1 MGVSTATVDRLVSE
15 GYAVSD
21 VGTAHEAVPRIG
33 GDRVGRRK
41 APHRMSLTKL
51 PSGRWRAQVYD
62 PARRRN
68 VSVSRVLGV
77 SGTFATRAEAKRAR
91 ELARARLGED
101 LAKPVTLAAFWQRWT
116 SDPLFAR
123 PKESTN
129 IHNRER
135 TKAFVARYGTRP
147 IDAIDDSL
155 VAEWLA
161 GGSRNGTVPAL
172 RAMFN
177 DAASAKAGRVVRS
190 NPFARLGISR
200 GPGRRHEQPPSEE
213 QVWKIV
219 RYARELA
226 TPSFAAWLQV
236 AAFTGLR
243 PGELDALRR
252 ANVDL
257 ARSRIRVVE
266 QFSAATRTFTLPKNG
281 QTREAPLTNPAR
293 EALASLPIESEF
305 CFAPIRGEHWTA
317 SARAYH
323 WKAVKAAAGWEGSL
337 YLATRHFAGWY
348 MVNVL
353 DLPSEDVAI
362 ALGHTDGGEL
372 VRRLYGHRDRDRA
385 LDRVA
390 AAYGR
395 TASFTQMQLGA
406 ELGLASQD
414 ADMVAR

>member
-1 MGVSTATVDRLVSE
+1 
-15 GYAVSD
+15 
-21 VGTAHEAVPRIG
+21 
-33 GDRVGRRK
+33 
-41 APHRMSLTKL
+41 MSLSRL

-62 PARRRN
+62 PARGRN
-68 VSVSRVLGV
+68 VSVSRVLGGA
-77 SGTFATRAEAKRAR
+77 GTFLTKAEAKRAR
-91 ELARARLGED
+91 EQARERLGESE
-101 LAKPVTLAAFWQRWT
+101 PTSVTLAAFWERWT
-116 SDPLFAR
+116 TDRLFAR

-135 TKAFVARYGTRP
+135 TKAFVARYGKRS
-147 IDAIDDSL
+147 IDAIDDAT

-177 DAASAKAGRVVRS
+177 DAASAKAGRLVRS

-200 GPGRRHEQPPSEE
+200 GPGRRDEQPPSEE
-213 QVWKIV
+213 QVWKVI
-219 RYARELA
+219 RCAHELA

-252 ANVDL
+252 ANIEL

-281 QTREAPLTNPAR
+281 QPREAPLTDPAR
-293 EALASLPIESEF
+293 EALLSLPIEGEF

-353 DLPSEDVAI
+353 ELASEDVAI

-372 VRRLYGHRDRDRA
+372 VRKLYGHRDRDRA

-395 TASFTQMQLGA
+395 TASFTQMQLGPD
-406 ELGLASQD
+406 LGIPSQGVDTLMGNGRLAAS
-414 ADMVAR
+414 R

>member
-1 MGVSTATVDRLVSE
+1 
-15 GYAVSD
+15 
-21 VGTAHEAVPRIG
+21 
-33 GDRVGRRK
+33 
-41 APHRMSLTKL
+41 MSLSRL

-62 PARRRN
+62 PARGRN
-68 VSVSRVLGV
+68 VSVSRVLGG
-77 SGTFATRAEAKRAR
+77 SGAFATKGEAKRAR
-91 ELARARLGED
+91 ELARTRLGRAQPEV
-101 LAKPVTLAAFWQRWT
+101 VTLTDFWRRWT
-116 SDPLFAR
+116 TDPLFAR
-123 PKESTN
+123 PKQSTN

-135 TKAFVARYGTRP
+135 TKAFVAEYGARP
-147 IDAIDDSL
+147 MDTIDDGV

-200 GPGRRHEQPPSEE
+200 GPGRRHEQPPTEE

-219 RYARELA
+219 RCARELA

-252 ANVDL
+252 VNVDL
-257 ARSRIRVVE
+257 DRSRIRVVE

-281 QTREAPLTNPAR
+281 RPREAPLTDPAR
-293 EALASLPIESEF
+293 EALISLPVEGEF

-323 WKAVKAAAGWEGSL
+323 WKAIRAAARWEGSL

-353 DLPSEDVAI
+353 DVPSEDVAI
-362 ALGHTDGGEL
+362 AVGHTDGGEL
-372 VRRLYGHRDRDRA
+372 VRRLYGHRDHDRA

-390 AAYGR
+390 AAYER
-395 TASFTQMQLGA
+395 TACFTQMQLGTDI
-406 ELGLASQD
+406 GIPSQ
-414 ADMVAR
+414 VVSTVTR

>member
-1 MGVSTATVDRLVSE
+1 VSV
-15 GYAVSD
+15 
-21 VGTAHEAVPRIG
+21 
-33 GDRVGRRK
+33 
-41 APHRMSLTKL
+41 MKL

-62 PARRRN
+62 ASIGRN
-68 VSVSRVLGV
+68 VSVSRVLGGP
-77 SGTFATRAEAKRAR
+77 GTFATKAEAKRAR
-91 ELARARLGED
+91 EQARERLGD
-101 LAKPVTLAAFWQRWT
+101 VCAGTVTLSGFWERWT
-116 SDPLFAR
+116 ADPLFAR

-135 TKAFVARYGTRP
+135 TRAFVERYGTRRM
-147 IDAIDDSL
+147 DAVDDAV

-161 GGSRNGTVPAL
+161 GGKRNGTIPAL

-177 DAASAKAGRVVRS
+177 DAASAKGGRLVRQ

-213 QVWKIV
+213 QVWKLI
-219 RYARELA
+219 RCARELA
-226 TPSFAAWLQV
+226 SPSFAAWLQV

-266 QFSAATRTFTLPKNG
+266 QFSATARTFTSPKNG
-281 QTREAPLTNPAR
+281 QTREAPLTEPAR
-293 EALASLPIESEF
+293 EAILSLPVEGEF
-305 CFAPIRGEHWTA
+305 CFAPIRGRHWTA

-323 WKAVKAAAGWEGSL
+323 WKAVRAAAGWEGSL

-353 DLPSEDVAI
+353 ELPSGDVAI

-372 VRRLYGHRDRDRA
+372 VRKLYGHRDRERA
-385 LDRVA
+385 LDRVT

-395 TASFTQMQLGA
+395 TASYTQMRL
-406 ELGLASQD
+406 
-414 ADMVAR
+414 V

>member
-1 MGVSTATVDRLVSE
+1 
-15 GYAVSD
+15 
-21 VGTAHEAVPRIG
+21 
-33 GDRVGRRK
+33 
-41 APHRMSLTKL
+41 MSVTRL

-62 PARRRN
+62 PATGKN
-68 VSVSRVLGV
+68 LSVSHVLGGP
-77 SGTFATRAEAKRAR
+77 GTFATKTGAKQARVRAR
-91 ELARARLGED
+91 ERLGHARVED
-101 LAKPVTLAAFWQRWT
+101 VTAQAFWERWT

-135 TKAFVARYGTRP
+135 TRAFVDRYGNLS
-147 IDAIDDSL
+147 IGGIGDQV

-161 GGSRNGTVPAL
+161 GGQRNGTVPAL

-177 DAASAKAGRVVRS
+177 DAASAKAGRLVRQ
-190 NPFARLGISR
+190 NPFARLGISK
-200 GPGRRHEQPPSEE
+200 GPGRRHEQPPNEE
-213 QVWKIV
+213 QVWKLI
-219 RYARELA
+219 RCAHELA
-226 TPSFAAWLQV
+226 SPSFAAWLQV

-257 ARSRIRVVE
+257 DRARIRVVE
-266 QFSAATRTFTLPKNG
+266 QFNAKTRTFTLPKNG
-281 QTREAPLTNPAR
+281 LTREAPLTEPAR
-293 EALASLPIESEF
+293 DAILALPDEGEF
-305 CFAPIRGEHWTA
+305 CFAPIRGAHWTT

-323 WKAVKAAAGWEGSL
+323 WKAVRSTAGWQGSL

-353 DLPSEDVAI
+353 ELPSEDVAI

-372 VRRLYGHRDRDRA
+372 VRKLYGHRDQERA
-385 LDRVA
+385 LDRVT

-395 TASFTQMQLGA
+395 TTSLTQMRL
-406 ELGLASQD
+406 
-414 ADMVAR
+414 V

>member
-1 MGVSTATVDRLVSE
+1 M
-15 GYAVSD
+15 
-21 VGTAHEAVPRIG
+21 
-33 GDRVGRRK
+33 
-41 APHRMSLTKL
+41 KL
-51 PSGRWRAQVYD
+51 PSGRWRAQVHD
-62 PARRRN
+62 PALGHN
-68 VSVSRVLGV
+68 VSVSRVLGGL
-77 SGTFATRAEAKRAR
+77 GTFATKTEAKRAR
-91 ELARARLGED
+91 EQARERLRAPRSNGT
-101 LAKPVTLAAFWQRWT
+101 TLAAFWERWT
-116 SDPLFAR
+116 TDPLFAR
-123 PKESTN
+123 PKEATN

-135 TKAFVARYGTRP
+135 TKSFVARYGARP
-147 IDAIDDSL
+147 IDAIDDAV

-161 GGSRNGTVPAL
+161 GGERNGTVPAL

-213 QVWKIV
+213 QVWRII
-219 RYARELA
+219 RSARELA

-252 ANVDL
+252 VNVDL
-257 ARSRIRVVE
+257 GRSRIRVAE
-266 QFSAATRTFTLPKNG
+266 QFSAATRMFTLPKNG
-281 QTREAPLTNPAR
+281 QVREAPLTDPAR
-293 EALASLPIESEF
+293 EALVSLPVEGEF

-323 WKAVKAAAGWEGSL
+323 WKAVRAAAGWQGSL

-395 TASFTQMQLGA
+395 TASQIQLR
-406 ELGLASQD
+406 L
-414 ADMVAR
+414 V

>member
-1 MGVSTATVDRLVSE
+1 
-15 GYAVSD
+15 
-21 VGTAHEAVPRIG
+21 
-33 GDRVGRRK
+33 
-41 APHRMSLTKL
+41 MSVTRL

-62 PARRRN
+62 PATGKN
-68 VSVSRVLGV
+68 LSVSHVLEGP
-77 SGTFATRAEAKRAR
+77 GTFATKTEAKQARMRAR
-91 ELARARLGED
+91 ERLGHACVEDVTARA
-101 LAKPVTLAAFWQRWT
+101 FWERWT

-135 TKAFVARYGTRP
+135 TRAFVERYGNLSIGR
-147 IDAIDDSL
+147 IGDQV

-161 GGSRNGTVPAL
+161 GGRRNGTVPAL

-177 DAASAKAGRVVRS
+177 DAASAKAGRLVRQ
-190 NPFARLGISR
+190 NPFARLGISK
-200 GPGRRHEQPPSEE
+200 GPGRRHEQPPNEE
-213 QVWKIV
+213 QVWKLI
-219 RYARELA
+219 RCAHELA
-226 TPSFAAWLQV
+226 SPSFAAWLQV

-257 ARSRIRVVE
+257 DRARIRVVE
-266 QFSAATRTFTLPKNG
+266 QFNAKTRTFTPPKNG
-281 QTREAPLTNPAR
+281 LTREAPLTEPAR
-293 EALASLPIESEF
+293 EAILALPDEGEF
-305 CFAPIRGEHWTA
+305 CFAPIRGTHWTA

-323 WKAVKAAAGWEGSL
+323 WKAVRSTAGWQGSL

-353 DLPSEDVAI
+353 ELPSEDVAI

-372 VRRLYGHRDRDRA
+372 VRKLYGHRDHERA
-385 LDRVA
+385 LDRVT

-395 TASFTQMQLGA
+395 TAGLTQMRL
-406 ELGLASQD
+406 
-414 ADMVAR
+414 V

>member
-1 MGVSTATVDRLVSE
+1 LSVTR
-15 GYAVSD
+15 
-21 VGTAHEAVPRIG
+21 
-33 GDRVGRRK
+33 
-41 APHRMSLTKL
+41 L

-62 PARRRN
+62 PATGTN
-68 VSVSRVLGV
+68 LSVSTLLG
-77 SGTFATRAEAKRAR
+77 SPGTFATKTEAKRAR
-91 ELARARLGED
+91 EKARERLGESREV
-101 LAKPVTLAAFWQRWT
+101 AITLAAFWERWT
-116 SDPLFAR
+116 ADPLFAR

-135 TKAFVARYGTRP
+135 TKGFVAVYGARP
-147 IDAIDDSL
+147 IGKIDDAV

-213 QVWKIV
+213 HVWKIV
-219 RYARELA
+219 RCARELA

-252 ANVDL
+252 VNVDL
-257 ARSRIRVVE
+257 DRSRIRVVE

-281 QTREAPLTNPAR
+281 QVREAPLTDPAR
-293 EALASLPIESEF
+293 EALVALPVESEF

-323 WKAVKAAAGWEGSL
+323 WKAVRVAAGWAGSL

-372 VRRLYGHRDRDRA
+372 VRHLYGHRDHERA

-390 AAYGR
+390 AAYER
-395 TASFTQMQLGA
+395 TANYTQMQLGA
-406 ELGLASQD
+406 DIGMPSQG
-414 ADMVAR
+414 AGTVLR

>member
-1 MGVSTATVDRLVSE
+1 
-15 GYAVSD
+15 
-21 VGTAHEAVPRIG
+21 
-33 GDRVGRRK
+33 
-41 APHRMSLTKL
+41 MSLSRL
-51 PSGRWRAQVYD
+51 PSGRWRAQVHD
-62 PARRRN
+62 PARGHN
-68 VSVSRVLGV
+68 VSVSRVLGG
-77 SGTFATRAEAKRAR
+77 SGTFATKAEAKRAR
-91 ELARARLGED
+91 ELARARLGEGQ
-101 LAKPVTLAAFWQRWT
+101 AAAITLVNFWERWT

-135 TKAFVARYGTRP
+135 TKTFVVRYGEQP
-147 IDAIDDSL
+147 IDAIDDAV

-161 GGSRNGTVPAL
+161 GGARNGTVSAL

-200 GPGRRHEQPPSEE
+200 GPGRQHEQPPSEE
-213 QVWKIV
+213 QVWKII
-219 RYARELA
+219 RCARQLA

-252 ANVDL
+252 VNIGPAC
-257 ARSRIRVVE
+257 SRIRVVE

-281 QTREAPLTNPAR
+281 QRREASLTDAAR
-293 EALASLPIESEF
+293 EALLSLPLEGEF
-305 CFAPIRGEHWTA
+305 CFSSIRGDHWTA

-323 WKAVKAAAGWEGSL
+323 WKAVRAAAGWEGSL

-385 LDRVA
+385 LDRVS

-395 TASFTQMQLGA
+395 TASFTQMQL
-406 ELGLASQD
+406 D
-414 ADMVAR
+414 ADGIS

>member
-1 MGVSTATVDRLVSE
+1 
-15 GYAVSD
+15 
-21 VGTAHEAVPRIG
+21 
-33 GDRVGRRK
+33 
-41 APHRMSLTKL
+41 MSLTRL

-62 PARRRN
+62 PARGQN
-68 VSVSRVLGV
+68 VSVSRLLGG
-77 SGTFATRAEAKRAR
+77 SGTFATKAEAKRAR
-91 ELARARLGED
+91 ELARWRLRE
-101 LAKPVTLAAFWQRWT
+101 AKTQDVTVAGFWTRWT
-116 SDPLFAR
+116 TDPLFAR
-123 PKESTN
+123 PKQSTN

-135 TKAFVARYGTRP
+135 TKAFVAKYGDRP
-147 IDAIDDSL
+147 IDAIGDAV
-155 VAEWLA
+155 VADWLA
-161 GGSRNGTVPAL
+161 GGLRNGTVPAL

-177 DAASAKAGRVVRS
+177 DAGSAKAGRLVS
-190 NPFARLGISR
+190 TNPFARLGIAR
-200 GPGRRHEQPPSEE
+200 GPGRRDEQPPSEE
-213 QVWKIV
+213 EVWKII
-219 RYARELA
+219 RCARELA

-252 ANVDL
+252 VNVEL
-257 ARSRIRVVE
+257 QCARIRVVE

-281 QTREAPLTNPAR
+281 KTREAPLTDPAR

-353 DLPSEDVAI
+353 TLPSEDVAI

-372 VRRLYGHRDRDRA
+372 VRRLYGHRDRHRA
-385 LDRVA
+385 LDRIVS
-390 AAYGR
+390 AYASHGAPASPARDDSETGR
-395 TASFTQMQLGA
+395 TQERLF
-406 ELGLASQD
+406 
-414 ADMVAR
+414 